1 MGLVKVYYEHREG
14 GHELVN
20 YERDL
25 RTHQEACEVIDNY
38 PWEEELKLF
47 EEYGVGGGFY
57 FVSGALDSHYAS
69 LQFTPVDRGLGH
81 LWLDVVY
88 KPGVLKLFGR
98 KSASVD
104 FDIVSISEAK
114 SHLEDLFKYTIEKL
128 YKKHKEG

>member
-1 MGLVKVYYEHREG
+1 MGLVKVFYQHREG
-14 GHELVN
+14 GQELVN

-47 EEYGVGGGFY
+47 EEYEVGGGFY
-57 FVSGALDSHYAS
+57 FVSGDPDSQYAS
-69 LQFTPVDRGLGH
+69 LQFTPVDQGLGH
-81 LWLDVVY
+81 LCLDVVY

-114 SHLEDLFKYTIEKL
+114 NHLEDLFEYTVEAL
-128 YKKHKEG
+128 YQEYKA